1 MRPEPRRHETNDLA
15 SQKDSGRQ
23 EPGGI
28 SRATTFLMAAAC
40 GLIAANLYYAQ
51 PLVKPISES
60 LDLAPHI
67 AGFLVTMTQI
77 GYGIGLLLIVPLAD
91 LIENRRLILCVMGL
105 GTLALITAA
114 FSTHA
119 AMFLPA
125 ALCIGIGSCA
135 VQILVPFAAH
145 LAPEAK
151 RGQVVGNVM
160 SGLMFGI
167 MLARP
172 IASFITQVSS
182 WHVVYFYSIGVMLIL
197 GLVLAR
203 ALPQRFPTSQMKYGD
218 LLLSMA
224 HLALKTPVLQRRALY
239 QACMFGAFSLFW
251 TATPLLLASPAFGI
265 SQAGIALFALAGVAG
280 VIAAPIAGRL
290 ADRGLTRPATAAAMA
305 SVAIA
310 FLMTQVVA
318 PGSTLSLGLLVA
330 AAIVLDFGVTANV
343 VLGQRMI
350 YSLGAEYRGRLNGLY
365 MATFFMGG
373 AAGSALGA
381 WAFAQGGWSLTA
393 WIGLG
398 LPVAAALYFAT
409 EKRR

>member
-1 MRPEPRRHETNDLA
+1 MRPEPRDHATNDLSSHA
-15 SQKDSGRQ
+15 S
-23 EPGGI
+23 PGI
-28 SRATTFLMAAAC
+28 SRGMTFVMAAAC

-60 LDLAPHI
+60 LGISPHI

-91 LIENRRLILCVMGL
+91 LFENRRLILSVMGL
-105 GTLALITAA
+105 GTLALIAAA

-119 AMFLPA
+119 AQFLPA
-125 ALCIGIGSCA
+125 ALMIGIGSCA

-172 IASFITQVSS
+172 IASFITQFSS
-182 WHVVYFYSIGVMLIL
+182 WHVVYFYSIAVMVVLGLIL
-197 GLVLAR
+197 SR

-280 VIAAPIAGRL
+280 VVAAPIAGRL
-290 ADRGLTRPATAAAMA
+290 ADRGLTRPATAFAMA
-305 SVAIA
+305 SVVIA

-318 PGSTLSLGLLVA
+318 PGSSLSLGLLVA

-398 LPVAAALYFAT
+398 LPVIAALYFAT

>member
-15 SQKDSGRQ
+15 SRKDSGRA

-60 LDLAPHI
+60 LGLSPHI

-91 LIENRRLILCVMGL
+91 LFENRRLILGVMGL
-105 GTLALITAA
+105 GTLALIAAA

-119 AMFLPA
+119 ATFLPA

-172 IASFITQVSS
+172 IASFITELSS
-182 WHVVYFYSIGVMLIL
+182 WHVVYFFSIAVMVIL
-197 GLVLAR
+197 GLVL
-203 ALPQRFPTSQMKYGD
+203 S
-218 LLLSMA
+218 
-224 HLALKTPVLQRRALY
+224 
-239 QACMFGAFSLFW
+239 
-251 TATPLLLASPAFGI
+251 
-265 SQAGIALFALAGVAG
+265 
-280 VIAAPIAGRL
+280 
-290 ADRGLTRPATAAAMA
+290 
-305 SVAIA
+305 
-310 FLMTQVVA
+310 
-318 PGSTLSLGLLVA
+318 
-330 AAIVLDFGVTANV
+330 
-343 VLGQRMI
+343 
-350 YSLGAEYRGRLNGLY
+350 
-365 MATFFMGG
+365 
-373 AAGSALGA
+373 
-381 WAFAQGGWSLTA
+381 
-393 WIGLG
+393 
-398 LPVAAALYFAT
+398 
-409 EKRR
+409 

>member
-1 MRPEPRRHETNDLA
+1 
-15 SQKDSGRQ
+15 
-23 EPGGI
+23 
-28 SRATTFLMAAAC
+28 
-40 GLIAANLYYAQ
+40 
-51 PLVKPISES
+51 
-60 LDLAPHI
+60 
-67 AGFLVTMTQI
+67 
-77 GYGIGLLLIVPLAD
+77 
-91 LIENRRLILCVMGL
+91 
-105 GTLALITAA
+105 
-114 FSTHA
+114 
-119 AMFLPA
+119 
-125 ALCIGIGSCA
+125 
-135 VQILVPFAAH
+135 
-145 LAPEAK
+145 
-151 RGQVVGNVM
+151 
-160 SGLMFGI
+160 
-167 MLARP
+167 
-172 IASFITQVSS
+172 
-182 WHVVYFYSIGVMLIL
+182 
-197 GLVLAR
+197 
-203 ALPQRFPTSQMKYGD
+203 MKYGD

-280 VIAAPIAGRL
+280 VVAAPIAGRL
-290 ADRGLTRPATAAAMA
+290 ADRGRTRPATAAAMA

-310 FLMTQVVA
+310 FLITQIVA
-318 PGSTLSLGLLVA
+318 PGSTLSLGLLVT

-409 EKRR
+409 EKRG

>member
-1 MRPEPRRHETNDLA
+1 MRPEPRDHATNDLR
-15 SQKDSGRQ
+15 SHKQG
-23 EPGGI
+23 PGI
-28 SRATTFLMAAAC
+28 SRGTTFLMAAAC

-60 LDLAPHI
+60 LGLSPHI

-91 LIENRRLILCVMGL
+91 LFENRRLILSVMGL
-105 GTLALITAA
+105 GTLALIAAA

-119 AMFLPA
+119 ALFLPA
-125 ALCIGIGSCA
+125 ALMIGIGSCA

-182 WHVVYFYSIGVMLIL
+182 WHVVYFYSIAVMLVL

-203 ALPQRFPTSQMKYGD
+203 ALPQRYPTSQMKYGD

-280 VIAAPIAGRL
+280 VVAAPIAGRL
-290 ADRGLTRPATAAAMA
+290 ADRGLTRPATALAMA
-305 SVAIA
+305 SVAVA
-310 FLMTQVVA
+310 FLMTEIVA
-318 PGSTLSLGLLVA
+318 PGSTLSLSLLVA

-398 LPVAAALYFAT
+398 LPVLAAIYFAT